1 MDYESKLREK
11 GIYINLDK
19 HTQCKTSPL
28 SYYIK
33 FNYNVKYIE
42 LIKSL
47 PIRYWLPE
55 TKMWEI
61 PERDIDDFYKLIY
74 PDENEVEIK
83 PYESKTPMF
92 PHQVEALRYSIEH
105 ESFIN
110 GGMPGVGKTKE
121 SLDAACYRKKYCGLK
136 HCLIVCGVSNLRAN
150 WVNEIKKHTNESCVL
165 LGEPFRKP
173 MKSKPGRYYDESVE
187 QRLEHLKS
195 VPEEFFWICNQETLR
210 CPHVGRGKKKR
221 MAELDELRKSLT
233 PEEINKKYR
242 GWDKLYLKGLVPADI
257 LKELYDKGELGLI
270 IVDEFHE
277 LRNPKN
283 QCSETL
289 LSLDFKMPKILLS
302 GTPVVNSP
310 YDLYV
315 PLRLLGREDRDYHSF
330 KAYYTNYTLNFGRY
344 LPDGTFK
351 NLNQLQQKIN
361 NFMIR
366 QKKDVLDLPPKV
378 HEEVVLDMS
387 KEEQEIYDKVI
398 HEMCE
403 DLDIVIREGG
413 STKGL
418 ALQIRLRQITSDI
431 GVISTKCE
439 KSSKLEK
446 LRQIIREHIKNNE
459 KLIVYSSFR
468 KVIHRIPE
476 YFADDEIIKDYL
488 DKFII
493 IEGGMS
499 QDDLEEKKEKYQS
512 TEGFACILGVTSALK
527 AGHTLSACNT
537 IVFIDLPF
545 NRAMMEQAEDR
556 AHRVGTTHSVFVVPL
571 LFKDTIDEVIYLTCM
586 NRGFTADHIVD
597 KKELKLYNCIAELI
611 NSNTS
616 LDE

>member
-1 MDYESKLREK
+1 MNYEDELRKL

-42 LIKSL
+42 LIKQL
-47 PIRYWLPE
+47 PIRYWLPDQ
-55 TKMWEI
+55 KMWEI
-61 PERDIDDFYKLIY
+61 PERDIDDFYKLLVPEKNDI
-74 PDENEVEIK
+74 EIK

-92 PHQVEALRYSIEH
+92 PHQLEALEYSIKH
-105 ESFIN
+105 KSFIN

-121 SLDAACYRKKYCGLK
+121 SLDAACYRKKYEGLK

-150 WVNEIKKHTNESCVL
+150 WVNEIKKHTNESCCL
-165 LGEPFRKP
+165 LGQPFRKP
-173 MKSKPGRYYDESVE
+173 MKTKPGRFYAESIE
-187 QRLEHLKS
+187 DRLTHLKS

-210 CPHVGRGKKKR
+210 CPHIGRGKKRR
-221 MAELDELRKSLT
+221 MMELDEARKSLT
-233 PEEINKKYR
+233 EEEINKKYKGFDR
-242 GWDKLYLKGLVPADI
+242 LYLKGLVPADI
-257 LKELYDKGELGLI
+257 LKELYEKGELGLI
-270 IVDEFHE
+270 IIDEFHE

-283 QCSETL
+283 QCTETL
-289 LSLDFKMPKILLS
+289 LSLDFQLPKILLS

-315 PLRLLGREDRDYHSF
+315 PLRLLGREDRDYWSF
-330 KAYYTNYTLNFGRY
+330 KSYYTNYTLNFGRY

-351 NLNQLQQKIN
+351 NLNQLQAKVDK
-361 NFMIR
+361 FMIR

-378 HEEVVLDMS
+378 YEEEVLEMS
-387 KEEQEIYDKVI
+387 PEEQTIYDKVI
-398 HEMCE
+398 HEMTD
-403 DLDIVIREGG
+403 DLDIVIQEGG

-439 KSSKLEK
+439 KSTKLER
-446 LRQIIREHIKNNE
+446 LRQIIREHIKNDE

-468 KVIHRIPE
+468 KVIHRIVE
-476 YFADDEIIKDYL
+476 YYADDEIIKDYL

-493 IEGGMS
+493 IEGGMD
-499 QDDLEEKKEKYQS
+499 QDDLEEKKAKYQN
-512 TEGFACILGVTSALK
+512 EKGFACILGVTSALK

-545 NRAMMEQAEDR
+545 NRATMEQAEDR
-556 AHRVGTTHSVFVVPL
+556 AHRVGTDHSVTIVSL
-571 LFKDTIDEVIYLTCM
+571 LFANTIDEVIYLTCM
-586 NRGFTADHIVD
+586 NRGFTADHIID
-597 KKELKLYNCIAELI
+597 KKELKLYKCIEELI
-611 NSNTS
+611 NSNTY
-616 LDE
+616 LE

>member
-1 MDYESKLREK
+1 MDYEDKFREV

-19 HTQCKTSPL
+19 RTMCRTSPL

-47 PIRYWLPE
+47 PIRYWIPE
-55 TKMWEI
+55 IKMWEI
-61 PERDIDDFYKLIY
+61 PERDIDDFYKLVF
-74 PDENEVEIK
+74 PKTEDELQLE

-92 PHQVEALRYSIEH
+92 PHQIEALKYSVEH

-121 SLDAACYRKKYCGLK
+121 TLDAACYRKKYCGLK
-136 HCLIVCGVSNLRAN
+136 HVLIICGVSNLRAN
-150 WVNEIKKHTNESCVL
+150 WVNEIKKHTNESWCL
-165 LGEPFRKP
+165 LGQPFRKP
-173 MKSKPGRYYDESVE
+173 MKTRPGKFYPETVE
-187 QRLEHLKS
+187 ERLEHLKS

-221 MAELDELRKSLT
+221 MAELDEVRKSLT
-233 PEEINKKYR
+233 EKEINKKYKGFDR
-242 GWDKLYLKGLVPADI
+242 LYLKGLVPNDI
-257 LKELYDKGELGLI
+257 LRELYDKGELGLI
-270 IVDEFHE
+270 VVDEFHE

-283 QCSETL
+283 QCTETL
-289 LSLDFKMPKILLS
+289 LGLEFEMPKILLS

-315 PLRLLGREDRDYHSF
+315 PLKLLGKEDRDYHNF
-330 KAYYTNYTLNFGRY
+330 KNYYTNYTLNFGKY
-344 LPDGTFK
+344 LPDGTYK
-351 NLNQLQQKIN
+351 NLNQLQSKVEKY
-361 NFMIR
+361 MIR

-378 HEEVVLDMS
+378 YEEVVMEMS
-387 KEEQEIYDKVI
+387 NEERDIYDKVI
-398 HEMCE
+398 HEMCD

-413 STKGL
+413 STSGL
-418 ALQIRLRQITSDI
+418 AVQIRLRQITSDI

-439 KSSKLEK
+439 KSSKLER
-446 LRQIIREHIKNNE
+446 LRQIIREHIKNDE

-468 KVIHRIPE
+468 KVIHRIAE
-476 YFADDEIIKDYL
+476 YFQDDEIIKDYL

-493 IEGGMS
+493 IEGGME
-499 QDDLEEKKEKYQS
+499 QDDLEDKKARYQNE
-512 TEGFACILGVTSALK
+512 EGFACILGVTSALK

-545 NRAMMEQAEDR
+545 NRATMEQAEDR
-556 AHRVGTTHSVFVVPL
+556 AHRVGTDHSVTVMSL
-571 LFKDTIDEVIYLTCM
+571 LFANTIDEVIYLTCM

-597 KKELKLYNCIAELI
+597 KKELRLYTCLQDVIKSKTYLE
-611 NSNTS
+611 
-616 LDE
+616 

>member
-1 MDYESKLREK
+1 MNYEDELRKL

-42 LIKSL
+42 LIKQL
-47 PIRYWLPE
+47 PIRYWLPDQ
-55 TKMWEI
+55 KMWEI
-61 PERDIDDFYKLIY
+61 PERDIDDFYKLLVPEKNDI
-74 PDENEVEIK
+74 EIK

-92 PHQVEALRYSIEH
+92 PHQLEALEYSIKH
-105 ESFIN
+105 KSFIN

-121 SLDAACYRKKYCGLK
+121 SLDAACYRKKYEGLK

-150 WVNEIKKHTNESCVL
+150 WVNEIKKHTNESCCL
-165 LGEPFRKP
+165 LGQPFRKP
-173 MKSKPGRYYDESVE
+173 MKTKPGRFYAESIE
-187 QRLEHLKS
+187 DRLTHLKS

-210 CPHVGRGKKKR
+210 CPHIGRGKKRR
-221 MAELDELRKSLT
+221 MMELDEARKSLT
-233 PEEINKKYR
+233 EEEINKKYKGFDR
-242 GWDKLYLKGLVPADI
+242 LYLKGLVPADI
-257 LKELYDKGELGLI
+257 LKELYEKGELGLI
-270 IVDEFHE
+270 IIDEFHE

-283 QCSETL
+283 QCTETL
-289 LSLDFKMPKILLS
+289 LSLDFQLPKILLS

-315 PLRLLGREDRDYHSF
+315 PLRLLGREDRDYWSF
-330 KAYYTNYTLNFGRY
+330 KSYYTNYTLNFGRY

-351 NLNQLQQKIN
+351 NLNQLQAKVDK
-361 NFMIR
+361 FMIR

-378 HEEVVLDMS
+378 YEEEVLEMS
-387 KEEQEIYDKVI
+387 PEEQTIYDKVI
-398 HEMCE
+398 HEMTD
-403 DLDIVIREGG
+403 DLDIVIQEGG

-439 KSSKLEK
+439 KSTKLER
-446 LRQIIREHIKNNE
+446 LRQIIREHIKNDE

-468 KVIHRIPE
+468 KVIHRIVE
-476 YFADDEIIKDYL
+476 YYADDEIIKDYL

-493 IEGGMS
+493 IEGGMD
-499 QDDLEEKKEKYQS
+499 QDDLEEKKAKYQN
-512 TEGFACILGVTSALK
+512 EKGFACILGVTSALK

-545 NRAMMEQAEDR
+545 NRATMEQAEDR
-556 AHRVGTTHSVFVVPL
+556 AHRVGTDHSVTIVSL
-571 LFKDTIDEVIYLTCM
+571 LFANTIDEVIYLTCT
-586 NRGFTADHIVD
+586 NRGFTADHIID
-597 KKELKLYNCIAELI
+597 KKELKLYKCIEELI
-611 NSNTS
+611 NSNTY
-616 LDE
+616 LE